1 MSAPVELS
9 REAARRLA
17 LSSQGLGDRAFG
29 RSLAGT
35 RAAIR
40 HLSYV
45 QIDTISVVERA
56 HHHTLFNRVPGYRR
70 EHLDR
75 LLARREVLEYWAHAA
90 AILPMEDYRYC
101 LPRMREVS
109 ARKRHWFSHDDSMV
123 REVIARVRGE
133 GPMRAG
139 DFEAHTGTR
148 GMWQWGPVKRALEY
162 LFMDGTLMVTR
173 RENFQKVYDLAERVV
188 PAGVDRR
195 MPDEAAYA
203 DYLVDRYLGAHGIA
217 RATEI
222 GYLRRRMREPVQRAL
237 AARIEA
243 GTLVEARVHGVEE
256 PFVVTADFEERLARR
271 VARRARLLSPFDN
284 LVIQRDRVNRLFGF
298 DYQVECYVPEKKR
311 RFGYFCLPVLWR
323 GRLAARVDAKADR
336 VEGVFRVHRVYPEP
350 GLRAADAFT
359 ADLAAA
365 VRELAAFNRC
375 DEFAVSRARHRGPEA
390 LLARAL
396 AG

>member
-1 MSAPVELS
+1 MTHRIELS
-9 REAARRLA
+9 RDAARRLA

-90 AILPMEDYRYC
+90 AVLPLEHYRFC
-101 LPRMREVS
+101 LPRMHEVAS
-109 ARKRHWFSHDDSMV
+109 RKQHWFSHDDAVV
-123 REVIARVRGE
+123 REVIARIRAE
-133 GPMRAG
+133 GAMRAG

-173 RENFQKVYDLAERVV
+173 RESFQKVYDLAERVL
-188 PAGVDRR
+188 PAETDRR
-195 MPDEAAYA
+195 MPNDDEYA
-203 DYLVDRYLGAHGIA
+203 GHLVDCYLHAHGIA
-217 RATEI
+217 RPVEI
-222 GYLRRRMREPVQRAL
+222 GYLRRNMREPIRRAL
-237 AARIEA
+237 AARIES
-243 GTLVEARVHGVEE
+243 GTLFEAAVRGVDD
-256 PFVVTADFEERLARR
+256 PFVITADYERRLSRR
-271 VARRARLLSPFDN
+271 VSRRARLLSPFDN
-284 LVIQRDRVNRLFGF
+284 LVIQRDRIARLFGF
-298 DYQVECYVPEKKR
+298 DYQIECYVPEKKR

-323 GRLAARVDAKADR
+323 GRLAARVDAKAER
-336 VEGVFRVHRVYPEP
+336 AAGVFRIHRVFTEP
-350 GLRAADAFT
+350 GLRALDAF
-359 ADLAAA
+359 ADDLAPAL
-365 VRELAAFNRC
+365 RELAAFNGCETLSVDRT
-375 DEFAVSRARHRGPEA
+375 RRGAETM
-390 LLARAL
+390 LARAL
-396 AG
+396 AH